1 ATAAA
6 GDETGE
12 SDVISLLDSW
22 EAASRGEYDPLL
34 PTGIRIID
42 EHVGGWER
50 NLNLVGGLP
59 SVGKSALIATII
71 GNQLKAG
78 RKVGLFGL
86 EEGTLWLLKRLVA
99 RDTGLQLRAVG
110 RARLT
115 DTQQEAV
122 TESMGAWHE

>member
-1 ATAAA
+1 
-6 GDETGE
+6 
-12 SDVISLLDSW
+12 LM
-22 EAASRGEYDPLL
+22 
-34 PTGIRIID
+34 PTGIKLLD

-99 RDTGLQLRAVG
+99 RDTGLELRSVG

-122 TESMGAWHE
+122 TESMGAWHERFRNLHVYRRGGIKT